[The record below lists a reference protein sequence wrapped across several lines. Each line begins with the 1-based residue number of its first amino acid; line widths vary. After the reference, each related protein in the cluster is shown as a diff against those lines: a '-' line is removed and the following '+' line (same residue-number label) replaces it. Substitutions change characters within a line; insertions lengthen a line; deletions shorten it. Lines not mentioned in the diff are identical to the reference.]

1 MFKCE
6 IWNPSAAGTHPL
18 VVYSHFSG
26 GNRRAASF
34 LCEHICSHGYV
45 VAAVDHSETFVPEL
59 ALRPDMS
66 RDERATRAEGW
77 IASRVPDVRFVIDHM
92 LKNPDFNTDQV
103 GLVGHSFGGWTVL
116 VTPEVD
122 QRIRAV
128 VALAPCGNSK
138 PRPGILKATLT
149 FDWGRN
155 VPTLY
160 LAAENDVP
168 IPLDG
173 IYELIERTRATKR
186 LFVLRQSDHAHFV
199 DNVEQEHERMRT
211 MPASGDWAYMQK
223 EMRPIEELCS
233 GEQAH
238 LFVRGLTLAHFDAG
252 LRIGISNQRSFDP
265 LSHNGAL
272 CQLGGSF
279 GSLGLF
285 FKARSFAFVTLAAEE
300 FIRRFFIHVLP
311 DGFQRI
317 RYYGFISNRHREPKL
332 NLHLVSTPTRLAAAL
347 G

>member
-1 MFKCE
+1 M
-6 IWNPSAAGTHPL
+6 
-18 VVYSHFSG
+18 
-26 GNRRAASF
+26 
-34 LCEHICSHGYV
+34 
-45 VAAVDHSETFVPEL
+45 
-59 ALRPDMS
+59 
-66 RDERATRAEGW
+66 
-77 IASRVPDVRFVIDHM
+77 RFVIDHM

-186 LFVLRQSDHAHFV
+186 LFVLRQSDNAHFV

-211 MPASGDWAYMQK
+211 TPASGDWAYMQK

>member
-1 MFKCE
+1 MSDYDPFIRGPFTVQARTTEAHDTSRDRVFKCE

-66 RDERATRAEGW
+66 REERATRAEGW

-92 LKNPDFNTDQV
+92 LKNPDFNTNQV

-116 VTPEVD
+116 ATPEVD

-128 VALAPCGNSK
+128 VALAPGGNSK

-173 IYELIERTRATKR
+173 IYELIERTRASKR
-186 LFVLRQSDHAHFV
+186 LFVLRRSDHAHFVV

-211 MPASGDWAYMQK
+211 MPASGEWAYMQK

-238 LFVRGLTLAHFDAG
+238 LFVRGLTLAQFDAVLKG
-252 LRIGISNQRSFDP
+252 IGASWRFWDQDIPGELKRRGVD
-265 LSHNGAL
+265 
-272 CQLGGSF
+272 
-279 GSLGLF
+279 
-285 FKARSFAFVTLAAEE
+285 AF
-300 FIRRFFIHVLP
+300 RP
-311 DGFQRI
+311 
-317 RYYGFISNRHREPKL
+317 
-332 NLHLVSTPTRLAAAL
+332 
-347 G
+347 